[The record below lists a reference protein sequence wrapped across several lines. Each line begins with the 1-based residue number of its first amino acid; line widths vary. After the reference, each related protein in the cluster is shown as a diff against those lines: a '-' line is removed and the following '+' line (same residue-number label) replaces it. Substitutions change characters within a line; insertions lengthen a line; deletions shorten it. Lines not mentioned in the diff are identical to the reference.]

1 MTMDFAD
8 ILNTLDSRL
17 PCGEDLEYDADF
29 LQLQQAAAG
38 RDEQQ
43 FGSTIIAAQPPDWRE
58 VERLA
63 RALLERTRDLR
74 VISLL
79 TCAWTEIRGIPGY
92 ADGLALAVDTLER
105 YWEPVHPRL
114 DSVGEDD
121 PMPRMN
127 ALAAF
132 GDMQGCARSVRSAS
146 LVNGVHGQLS
156 LRDTEAL
163 LDGSRQDADCYP
175 GGRPRV
181 VARLRE
187 AWAQRDAD
195 VLALAAACDALRRI
209 QKLVTDKLGAT
220 WTPDYSA
227 VLRTLNVVLDA
238 ARDGQQTSADASG
251 MAAEAHTTSAGNG
264 HGPGAQQGDHQEEAG
279 QSADTARG
287 LAATHAGVRWQDA
300 RIQSRDDA
308 MAMLSKVC
316 AYFEANE
323 PGHPAPYLIRRTQ
336 QLIPLSFHDIIKN
349 LAPQGLEQFEAWLPR
364 DTDSRPD
371 S

>member
-1 MTMDFAD
+1 MTMEFAD

-74 VISLL
+74 VIGLL
-79 TCAWTEIRGIPGY
+79 TSAWTEIRGLPGY
-92 ADGLALAVDTLER
+92 SDGLALAVDTLER

-114 DSVGEDD
+114 DSVGEND

-146 LVNGVHGQLS
+146 LVSGVHGQLT

-163 LDGSRQDADCYP
+163 LDGSRQDADNYP
-175 GGRPRV
+175 GGRPRLV
-181 VARLRE
+181 ERLRQ
-187 AWAQRDAD
+187 AWAQGNAD
-195 VLALAAACDALRRI
+195 VMALASAAQALRRM
-209 QKLVTDKLGAT
+209 QKLVTDKLGAA
-220 WTPDYSA
+220 WAPDYA
-227 VLRTLNVVLDA
+227 AILRTLDVVLDA
-238 ARDGQQTSADASG
+238 TRDAQPASSPATSAAD
-251 MAAEAHTTSAGNG
+251 AEAGAALA
-264 HGPGAQQGDHQEEAG
+264 PGARAG
-279 QSADTARG
+279 AISPDGGAGWRDTP
-287 LAATHAGVRWQDA
+287 
-300 RIQSRDDA
+300 IQSREEA
-308 MAMLSKVC
+308 VAMLARVC

-323 PGHPAPYLIRRTQ
+323 PGHPAPYLIRRAQ
-336 QLIPLSFHDIIKN
+336 ELIPMSFHDIIRN

-364 DTDSRPD
+364 EAGSRQDS
-371 S
+371 

>member
-1 MTMDFAD
+1 MTMEFAD

-74 VISLL
+74 IIALL
-79 TCAWTEIRGIPGY
+79 TSAWTEIRGLPGY
-92 ADGLALAVDTLER
+92 SDGLALAVDTLER

-114 DSVGEDD
+114 DSVGEND

-146 LVNGVHGQLS
+146 LVSGVHGQLS

-163 LDGSRQDADCYP
+163 LDGSRQDADAYP
-175 GGRPRV
+175 GGRPRLV
-181 VARLRE
+181 ERLRQ
-187 AWAQRDAD
+187 AWAQGNTD
-195 VLALAAACDALRRI
+195 VHALQSAAEALRRM
-209 QKLVTDKLGAT
+209 QKLVTDKLGAS
-220 WTPDYSA
+220 WTPDYA
-227 VLRTLNVVLDA
+227 AMLRTLDLVLDA
-238 ARDGQQTSADASG
+238 TRASHPAQPAEPLADEAR
-251 MAAEAHTTSAGNG
+251 AEAPPAAGAQAAATAG
-264 HGPGAQQGDHQEEAG
+264 GPG
-279 QSADTARG
+279 R
-287 LAATHAGVRWQDA
+287 RQDLP
-300 RIQSRDDA
+300 IQSRDEA
-308 MAMLSKVC
+308 VAMLSKVC

-323 PGHPAPYLIRRTQ
+323 PGHPAPYLIRRAQ
-336 QLIPLSFHDIIKN
+336 QLIPMSFHDIIRN

-364 DTDSRPD
+364 AEANRQEP
-371 S
+371 

>member
-1 MTMDFAD
+1 MEFAD

-74 VISLL
+74 VIGLL
-79 TCAWTEIRGIPGY
+79 TSAWTEIRGLPGY
-92 ADGLALAVDTLER
+92 SDGLALAVDTLER
-105 YWEPVHPRL
+105 YWEPLHPRL

-146 LVNGVHGQLS
+146 LVSGVHGQLT

-163 LDGSRQDADCYP
+163 LDGSRHDADGYP
-175 GGRPRV
+175 GGRPRLV
-181 VARLRE
+181 ERLRQ
-187 AWAQRDAD
+187 AWAQGNAD
-195 VLALAAACDALRRI
+195 VQALASAAQALRRM
-209 QKLVTDKLGAT
+209 QKLVMDKLGPA
-220 WTPDYSA
+220 WAPDYA
-227 VLRTLNVVLDA
+227 AILRTLDVVLDA
-238 ARDGQQTSADASG
+238 TRDAQPATPAAAPAADAEAG
-251 MAAEAHTTSAGNG
+251 MASAA
-264 HGPGAQQGDHQEEAG
+264 AQPA
-279 QSADTARG
+279 AIPAARG
-287 LAATHAGVRWQDA
+287 ACWQDTP
-300 RIQSRDDA
+300 IQSRDEA
-308 MAMLSKVC
+308 MAMLARVC

-323 PGHPAPYLIRRTQ
+323 PGHPAPYLIRRAQ
-336 QLIPLSFHDIIKN
+336 QLIPMSFHDIIRN

-364 DTDSRPD
+364 DAGSGQDS
-371 S
+371 

>member
-1 MTMDFAD
+1 MTMEFAD

-17 PCGEDLEYDADF
+17 PCGKDLEYDADF

-74 VISLL
+74 IIGLL
-79 TCAWTEIRGIPGY
+79 TSAWTEIRGLPGY
-92 ADGLALAVDTLER
+92 SDGLALAVDTLER

-114 DSVGEDD
+114 DSVGEND

-146 LVNGVHGQLS
+146 LVSGVHGQLT

-163 LDGSRQDADCYP
+163 LDGSRQDADAYP
-175 GGRPRV
+175 GGRPRLV
-181 VARLRE
+181 ERLRQ
-187 AWAQRDAD
+187 AWAQGNADAQ
-195 VLALAAACDALRRI
+195 ALQSAADALRRM
-209 QKLVTDKLGAT
+209 QKLVADKLGDA
-220 WTPDYSA
+220 WTPDYA
-227 VLRTLNVVLDA
+227 AMLRTLDLVLEATRDLQSAPQAEVLADDAPAAAAPSAAMHLAADGA
-238 ARDGQQTSADASG
+238 AR
-251 MAAEAHTTSAGNG
+251 
-264 HGPGAQQGDHQEEAG
+264 
-279 QSADTARG
+279 R
-287 LAATHAGVRWQDA
+287 QDLP
-300 RIQSRDDA
+300 IQSRDEA
-308 MAMLSKVC
+308 VAMLSKVC

-323 PGHPAPYLIRRTQ
+323 PGHPAPYLIRRAQ
-336 QLIPLSFHDIIKN
+336 QLIPMSFHDIIKN

-364 DTDSRPD
+364 SEANRQEP
-371 S
+371 

>member
-1 MTMDFAD
+1 MTMEFAD

-74 VISLL
+74 IIGLL
-79 TCAWTEIRGIPGY
+79 TSAWTEIRGLPGY
-92 ADGLALAVDTLER
+92 SDGLALAVDTLER
-105 YWEPVHPRL
+105 YWDPVHPRL
-114 DSVGEDD
+114 DSVGEND

-146 LVNGVHGQLS
+146 LVSGVHGQLS

-163 LDGSRQDADCYP
+163 LDGSRQDADAYP
-175 GGRPRV
+175 GGRPRLV
-181 VARLRE
+181 ERLRQ
-187 AWAQRDAD
+187 AWAQGNAEAH
-195 VLALAAACDALRRI
+195 ALQSAAQALRRM
-209 QKLVTDKLGAT
+209 QKLVADKLGAA
-220 WTPDYSA
+220 WAPDYA
-227 VLRTLNVVLDA
+227 AILRTLDLVLDA
-238 ARDGQQTSADASG
+238 MRDVQPAPPAAMPADDAPAAG
-251 MAAEAHTTSAGNG
+251 DIAAMPLAAAAE
-264 HGPGAQQGDHQEEAG
+264 GAP
-279 QSADTARG
+279 
-287 LAATHAGVRWQDA
+287 RWRDMP
-300 RIQSRDDA
+300 IQSRDEA
-308 MAMLSKVC
+308 VAMLSKVC

-323 PGHPAPYLIRRTQ
+323 PGHPAPYLIRRAQ
-336 QLIPLSFHDIIKN
+336 QLIPMSFHDIIKN

-364 DTDSRPD
+364 SEANRQEP
-371 S
+371 

>member
-29 LQLQQAAAG
+29 LQLQRAAAG

-43 FGSTIIAAQPPDWRE
+43 FGSTIIAAQPPDWPE

-74 VISLL
+74 VIGLL
-79 TCAWTEIRGIPGY
+79 TCAWTEIRGLRGY
-92 ADGLALAVDTLER
+92 GDGLALAVDALER
-105 YWEPVHPRL
+105 YWEPLHPRL
-114 DSVGEDD
+114 DSAGEND

-187 AWAQRDAD
+187 AWTQRDGD
-195 VLALAAACDALRRI
+195 MLALAASVDALRRI
-209 QKLVTDKLGAT
+209 QKLVTDKLGGMWA
-220 WTPDYSA
+220 PDYA
-227 VLRTLNVVLDA
+227 AILRTLNVVLDA
-238 ARDGQQTSADASG
+238 ARDAQHAALETSAATSPDQASP
-251 MAAEAHTTSAGNG
+251 MAPVVDLSAG
-264 HGPGAQQGDHQEEAG
+264 
-279 QSADTARG
+279 
-287 LAATHAGVRWQDA
+287 AATPDRSMRWQDA
-300 RIQSRDDA
+300 RILSRDDA
-308 MAMLSKVC
+308 VAMLAKVC
-316 AYFEANE
+316 AYFELNE

-336 QLIPLSFHDIIKN
+336 QLIPLSFHDIIRN
-349 LAPQGLEQFEAWLPR
+349 LTPQGLEQFEAWLPR
-364 DTDSRPD
+364 DTESRPD

>member
-17 PCGEDLEYDADF
+17 PCGDDLEYDADF

-74 VISLL
+74 VIGLL
-79 TCAWTEIRGIPGY
+79 TCAWTEIRGLPGY

-132 GDMQGCARSVRSAS
+132 GDMLGCARSVRSAS

-187 AWAQRDAD
+187 AWTQREAD
-195 VLALAAACDALRRI
+195 VLALASAADALRRV
-209 QKLVTDKLGAT
+209 QKLVTDKLGVA
-220 WTPDYSA
+220 WTPDYTA
-227 VLRTLNVVLDA
+227 ILRTLDVVLDA
-238 ARDGQQTSADASG
+238 ARDTPNAAPETSDAPPENAAAP
-251 MAAEAHTTSAGNG
+251 AAETLASQAAPAAGM
-264 HGPGAQQGDHQEEAG
+264 
-279 QSADTARG
+279 
-287 LAATHAGVRWQDA
+287 RWQDA
-300 RIQSRDDA
+300 RIQSRDEA
-308 MAMLSKVC
+308 MAMLGKVC

-323 PGHPAPYLIRRTQ
+323 PGHPAPYLIRRAQ
-336 QLIPLSFHDIIKN
+336 QLIPLSFHDIIRN

-364 DTDSRPD
+364 DAGSRPE

>member
-1 MTMDFAD
+1 MTMEFAD

-74 VISLL
+74 IIGLL
-79 TCAWTEIRGIPGY
+79 TSAWTEIRGLPGY
-92 ADGLALAVDTLER
+92 SDGLALAVDTLER

-114 DSVGEDD
+114 DSVGEND

-146 LVNGVHGQLS
+146 LVSGVHGQLT

-163 LDGSRQDADCYP
+163 LDGSRQDADAYP
-175 GGRPRV
+175 GGRPRLV
-181 VARLRE
+181 ERLRQ
-187 AWAQRDAD
+187 AWAQGNADAQ
-195 VLALAAACDALRRI
+195 ALQSAAQALRRM
-209 QKLVTDKLGAT
+209 QKLVADKLGDA
-220 WTPDYSA
+220 WTPDYA
-227 VLRTLNVVLDA
+227 AMLRTLDLVLEA
-238 ARDGQQTSADASG
+238 TRDL
-251 MAAEAHTTSAGNG
+251 
-264 HGPGAQQGDHQEEAG
+264 
-279 QSADTARG
+279 QSAPQAEILADDAPAAAAPS
-287 LAATHAGVRWQDA
+287 AATHLAADGAVRKPDLP
-300 RIQSRDDA
+300 IQSRDEA
-308 MAMLSKVC
+308 LAMLSKVC

-323 PGHPAPYLIRRTQ
+323 PGHPAPYLIRRAQ
-336 QLIPLSFHDIIKN
+336 QLIPMSFHDIIKN

-364 DTDSRPD
+364 SEANRQE

>member
-29 LQLQQAAAG
+29 LQLQRAAAG

-74 VISLL
+74 VIGLL
-79 TCAWTEIRGIPGY
+79 TCAWTEIRGLPGY

-181 VARLRE
+181 VARLRD
-187 AWAQRDAD
+187 AWTQREAD
-195 VLALAAACDALRRI
+195 VLALASAADALRRI
-209 QKLVTDKLGAT
+209 QKLVTDKLGPT
-220 WTPDYSA
+220 WTPDYTA

-238 ARDGQQTSADASG
+238 ARDGPQVSSDAAGMSAPPQAAPQDGSAQAPDAS
-251 MAAEAHTTSAGNG
+251 ASRATSNTTSNTT
-264 HGPGAQQGDHQEEAG
+264 PN
-279 QSADTARG
+279 AD
-287 LAATHAGVRWQDA
+287 VRWQDA

-308 MAMLSKVC
+308 MAMLSKVS

-364 DTDSRPD
+364 DTESRPD

>member
-43 FGSTIIAAQPPDWRE
+43 FGSTIIAAQPPDWHE

-74 VISLL
+74 VIGLL
-79 TCAWTEIRGIPGY
+79 TCAWTEIRGLPGY
-92 ADGLALAVDTLER
+92 GDGLALAVDTLER

-114 DSVGEDD
+114 DSAGEDD

-132 GDMQGCARSVRSAS
+132 GDMLGCARSVRSAS
-146 LVNGVHGQLS
+146 LVTGVHGQLS

-181 VARLRE
+181 AARLRE
-187 AWAQRDAD
+187 AWTQRETD
-195 VLALAAACDALRRI
+195 VLALASAADALRRM
-209 QKLVTDKLGAT
+209 QKLVTDKLGGT
-220 WTPDYSA
+220 WSPDYSA
-227 VLRTLNVVLDA
+227 ILRTLDVVLDA
-238 ARDGQQTSADASG
+238 ARDPPQAAHAAPETSGAAAHDSATSIEAPAGDAAP
-251 MAAEAHTTSAGNG
+251 AAGT
-264 HGPGAQQGDHQEEAG
+264 
-279 QSADTARG
+279 
-287 LAATHAGVRWQDA
+287 RWQDA
-300 RIQSRDDA
+300 RIQSREEA
-308 MAMLSKVC
+308 IAMLGKVC

-323 PGHPAPYLIRRTQ
+323 PGHPAPYLIRRAQ
-336 QLIPLSFHDIIKN
+336 QLIPLSFHDIIRN
-349 LAPQGLEQFEAWLPR
+349 LTPQGLEQFEAWLPR
-364 DTDSRPD
+364 DAGSRSD
-371 S
+371 A

>member
-1 MTMDFAD
+1 MDFAD

-74 VISLL
+74 VIGLL
-79 TCAWTEIRGIPGY
+79 TCAWTEIRGLPGY
-92 ADGLALAVDTLER
+92 CDGLALAVDTLER

-132 GDMQGCARSVRSAS
+132 GDVQGCARSVRSAS

-181 VARLRE
+181 VARLRQ
-187 AWAQRDAD
+187 AWTQREGDL
-195 VLALAAACDALRRI
+195 LALASSADALRRI
-209 QKLVTDKLGAT
+209 QKLVTDKLGGT
-220 WTPDYSA
+220 WAPDYA
-227 VLRTLNVVLDA
+227 AILRTLTLVLDA
-238 ARDGQQTSADASG
+238 ARDAQHATPEALEAVIPDDASP
-251 MAAEAHTTSAGNG
+251 AADVPASAAM
-264 HGPGAQQGDHQEEAG
+264 PD
-279 QSADTARG
+279 
-287 LAATHAGVRWQDA
+287 AGVRRQEA
-300 RIQSRDDA
+300 PVRSRDEAVALLDQ
-308 MAMLSKVC
+308 VC

-323 PGHPAPYLIRRTQ
+323 PGHPAPYLIRRAQ
-336 QLIPLSFHDIIKN
+336 QLIPMSFHDIIRN

-364 DTDSRPD
+364 DAGSQPD

>member
-1 MTMDFAD
+1 MEFAD

-74 VISLL
+74 IIGLL
-79 TCAWTEIRGIPGY
+79 TSAWTEIRGLPGY
-92 ADGLALAVDTLER
+92 GDGLALAVDTLER

-132 GDMQGCARSVRSAS
+132 GDMQGCARSLRSAS
-146 LVNGVHGQLS
+146 LISGVHGQLTV
-156 LRDTEAL
+156 RDTEAL
-163 LDGSRQDADCYP
+163 LDGSRQDADGYP
-175 GGRPRV
+175 GGRPRLV
-181 VARLRE
+181 ERLRQ
-187 AWAQRDAD
+187 AWTQGDAD
-195 VLALAAACDALRRI
+195 VQALASAADALRRI
-209 QKLVTDKLGAT
+209 QKLVTDKLGAA
-220 WTPDYSA
+220 WAPDYA
-227 VLRTLNVVLDA
+227 AILRTLDLVLDA
-238 ARDGQQTSADASG
+238 ARDPQSARPTAAPGDEART
-251 MAAEAHTTSAGNG
+251 AAEAPATQPVASA
-264 HGPGAQQGDHQEEAG
+264 ADH
-279 QSADTARG
+279 
-287 LAATHAGVRWQDA
+287 AARWQDA
-300 RIQSRDDA
+300 TIQSRDEA
-308 MAMLSKVC
+308 VAMLSKVC

-323 PGHPAPYLIRRTQ
+323 PGHPAPYLIRRAQ
-336 QLIPLSFHDIIKN
+336 QLIPMSFHDIIRN

-364 DTDSRPD
+364 SEANRQEP
-371 S
+371 

>member
-1 MTMDFAD
+1 MTMEFAD

-17 PCGEDLEYDADF
+17 PCGEDLEYDPDF
-29 LQLQQAAAG
+29 LLLQQAAAG

-74 VISLL
+74 VLGLL
-79 TCAWTEIRGIPGY
+79 TCAWTEIRGLPGY
-92 ADGLALAVDTLER
+92 SDGLALAVDALER
-105 YWEPVHPRL
+105 YWEPLHPRL

-132 GDMQGCARSVRSAS
+132 GDVQSCARSVRSAS

-163 LDGSRQDADCYP
+163 LDGSRQDAECYP

-181 VARLRE
+181 VARLRQ
-187 AWAQRDAD
+187 AWTQREPD
-195 VLALAAACDALRRI
+195 VLALASAADALRRI
-209 QKLVTDKLGAT
+209 RKLVTDKLGGA
-220 WTPDYSA
+220 WTPDYAA
-227 VLRTLNVVLDA
+227 VLRTLDLVLDA
-238 ARDGQQTSADASG
+238 ARDVPPTASEPSAIASADEPAP
-251 MAAEAHTTSAGNG
+251 AAAMRAHDAG
-264 HGPGAQQGDHQEEAG
+264 
-279 QSADTARG
+279 T
-287 LAATHAGVRWQDA
+287 RWQDA
-300 RIQSRDDA
+300 SVQSRDEA
-308 MAMLSKVC
+308 AALLEKVC

-323 PGHPAPYLIRRTQ
+323 PGHPAPYLIRRAQ
-336 QLIPLSFHDIIKN
+336 QLIPMSFHDIIKN

-364 DTDSRPD
+364 DAGSRPD
-371 S
+371 T

>member
-1 MTMDFAD
+1 MTMEFAD

-58 VERLA
+58 AERLA

-74 VISLL
+74 IIGLL
-79 TCAWTEIRGIPGY
+79 TSAWTEIRGLPGY
-92 ADGLALAVDTLER
+92 SDGLALAVDTLER

-114 DSVGEDD
+114 DSVGEND

-127 ALAAF
+127 ALTAF

-146 LVNGVHGQLS
+146 LVSGVHGQLS

-163 LDGSRQDADCYP
+163 LDGSRQDADAYP
-175 GGRPRV
+175 GGRPRLV
-181 VARLRE
+181 ERLRQ
-187 AWAQRDAD
+187 AWAQGNSD
-195 VLALAAACDALRRI
+195 VQSLQAAAQALRRM
-209 QKLVTDKLGAT
+209 QKLVTDKLGAA
-220 WTPDYSA
+220 WAPDYA
-227 VLRTLNVVLDA
+227 AILRTLDLVLDA
-238 ARDGQQTSADASG
+238 TRDVESA
-251 MAAEAHTTSAGNG
+251 
-264 HGPGAQQGDHQEEAG
+264 PQ
-279 QSADTARG
+279 
-287 LAATHAGVRWQDA
+287 AATREDDAPAVAPLAVEGASAPRRQDMP
-300 RIQSRDDA
+300 IQSRDEA
-308 MAMLSKVC
+308 VAMLSKVC

-323 PGHPAPYLIRRTQ
+323 PGHPAPYLIRRAQ
-336 QLIPLSFHDIIKN
+336 QLVPLSFHDIIKN

-364 DTDSRPD
+364 PEADRQEP
-371 S
+371 

>member
-1 MTMDFAD
+1 MTMELAD
-8 ILNTLDSRL
+8 ILNTVDSRL
-17 PCGEDLEYDADF
+17 PCGEDLEYDPDF

-43 FGSTIIAAQPPDWRE
+43 FGSTIIAAQPPDWSE

-74 VISLL
+74 VIGLL
-79 TCAWTEIRGIPGY
+79 TSAWTEIRGLPGY
-92 ADGLALAVDTLER
+92 GDGLALAVDTLER
-105 YWEPVHPRL
+105 YWEAAHPRL

-175 GGRPRV
+175 GGRARV

-195 VLALAAACDALRRI
+195 VLALASSADALRRI
-209 QKLVTDKLGAT
+209 QKLVTDKLGGMWA
-220 WTPDYSA
+220 PDYASI
-227 VLRTLNVVLDA
+227 LRTLNVVLDA
-238 ARDGQQTSADASG
+238 TRDARPAAPEPSEAVPRDETAPLPAEVSA
-251 MAAEAHTTSAGNG
+251 
-264 HGPGAQQGDHQEEAG
+264 
-279 QSADTARG
+279 
-287 LAATHAGVRWQDA
+287 AATAAATRPGTRWQDA

-308 MAMLSKVC
+308 AAMLAKVC

-323 PGHPAPYLIRRTQ
+323 PGHPAPYLIRRAQ
-336 QLIPLSFHDIIKN
+336 QLIPMSFHDIIRN

-364 DTDSRPD
+364 DAGSRQDP
-371 S
+371 

>member
-1 MTMDFAD
+1 MEFAD

-74 VISLL
+74 VIGLL
-79 TCAWTEIRGIPGY
+79 TSAWTEIRGLPGY
-92 ADGLALAVDTLER
+92 SDGLALAVDTLER

-114 DSVGEDD
+114 DSVAEND

-146 LVNGVHGQLS
+146 LVSGVHGQLT

-163 LDGSRQDADCYP
+163 LDGSRQDADAYP
-175 GGRPRV
+175 GGRPRLV
-181 VARLRE
+181 ERLRQ
-187 AWAQRDAD
+187 AWAQGNAD
-195 VLALAAACDALRRI
+195 LLALESAAVALRRL
-209 QKLVTDKLGAT
+209 QKLVTDKLGAA
-220 WTPDYSA
+220 WAPDYA
-227 VLRTLNVVLDA
+227 AILRTLDIVLEATRDA
-238 ARDGQQTSADASG
+238 QAAPAAAALQDHAQAETEPAAGMPSSG
-251 MAAEAHTTSAGNG
+251 AAAAER
-264 HGPGAQQGDHQEEAG
+264 GA
-279 QSADTARG
+279 RP
-287 LAATHAGVRWQDA
+287 QDA
-300 RIQSRDDA
+300 PIQSRDEA
-308 MAMLSKVC
+308 VAMLSKVC

-323 PGHPAPYLIRRTQ
+323 PGHPAPYLIRRAQ
-336 QLIPLSFHDIIKN
+336 QLIPMSFHDIIRN

-364 DTDSRPD
+364 EAGNRQDP
-371 S
+371 

>member
-1 MTMDFAD
+1 MEFAD

-74 VISLL
+74 IIGLL
-79 TCAWTEIRGIPGY
+79 TSAWTEIRGLPGY
-92 ADGLALAVDTLER
+92 SDGLALAVDTLER

-114 DSVGEDD
+114 DSVGEND

-146 LVNGVHGQLS
+146 LVSGVHGQLT

-163 LDGSRQDADCYP
+163 LDGSRQDADAYP
-175 GGRPRV
+175 GGRPRLV
-181 VARLRE
+181 ERLRQ
-187 AWAQRDAD
+187 AWAQGNAD
-195 VLALAAACDALRRI
+195 TQALQSAAQALRRM
-209 QKLVTDKLGAT
+209 QKLVADKLGPA
-220 WTPDYSA
+220 WAPDYA
-227 VLRTLNVVLDA
+227 AMLRTLDLVLDA
-238 ARDGQQTSADASG
+238 TRDLQAASQAEILADDAQ
-251 MAAEAHTTSAGNG
+251 AAAGPPVATQLAG
-264 HGPGAQQGDHQEEAG
+264 DGAAC
-279 QSADTARG
+279 R
-287 LAATHAGVRWQDA
+287 QDA
-300 RIQSRDDA
+300 PIQSRDEA
-308 MAMLSKVC
+308 VAMLSKVC

-323 PGHPAPYLIRRTQ
+323 PGHPAPYLIRRAQ
-336 QLIPLSFHDIIKN
+336 QLIPMSFHDIIKN

-364 DTDSRPD
+364 SEANRQEP
-371 S
+371 

>member
-1 MTMDFAD
+1 MEFAD

-74 VISLL
+74 IIGLL
-79 TCAWTEIRGIPGY
+79 TSAWTEIRGLPGY
-92 ADGLALAVDTLER
+92 SDGLALAVDTLER

-114 DSVGEDD
+114 DSVGEND

-146 LVNGVHGQLS
+146 LVSGVHGQLT

-163 LDGSRQDADCYP
+163 LDGSRQDADAYP
-175 GGRPRV
+175 GGRPRLV
-181 VARLRE
+181 ERLRQ
-187 AWAQRDAD
+187 AWAQGNADAQ
-195 VLALAAACDALRRI
+195 ALQSAAEALRRM
-209 QKLVTDKLGAT
+209 QKLVADKLGPA
-220 WTPDYSA
+220 WAPDYA
-227 VLRTLNVVLDA
+227 AMLRTLDLVLEA
-238 ARDGQQTSADASG
+238 TRDL
-251 MAAEAHTTSAGNG
+251 
-264 HGPGAQQGDHQEEAG
+264 
-279 QSADTARG
+279 QSAPPAEILVDDAPAAAAPS
-287 LAATHAGVRWQDA
+287 AATHLAGDGAARRQDLP
-300 RIQSRDDA
+300 IQSRDEA
-308 MAMLSKVC
+308 LAMLSKVC

-323 PGHPAPYLIRRTQ
+323 PGHPAPYLIRRAQ
-336 QLIPLSFHDIIKN
+336 QLIPMSFHDIIKN

-364 DTDSRPD
+364 SEANRQEP
-371 S
+371 

>member
-1 MTMDFAD
+1 MEFAD

-17 PCGEDLEYDADF
+17 PCGEDLEYDPDF

-74 VISLL
+74 VIGLL
-79 TCAWTEIRGIPGY
+79 TCAWTEIRGLPGY
-92 ADGLALAVDTLER
+92 GDGLALAVDALER
-105 YWEPVHPRL
+105 YWEPLHPRL

-132 GDMQGCARSVRSAS
+132 GDVQGCARSVRSAS

-181 VARLRE
+181 VARLRQAWTQRE
-187 AWAQRDAD
+187 AE
-195 VLALAAACDALRRI
+195 VLALASSADALRRI
-209 QKLVTDKLGAT
+209 QKLVTDKLGGT
-220 WTPDYSA
+220 WTPDYA
-227 VLRTLNVVLDA
+227 AILRTLDLVLDA
-238 ARDGQQTSADASG
+238 ARDAADAAGTDATPHADDHLPSD
-251 MAAEAHTTSAGNG
+251 ATASAGRMPADEAAPDAAVRG
-264 HGPGAQQGDHQEEAG
+264 RDAPVRSREEA
-279 QSADTARG
+279 
-287 LAATHAGVRWQDA
+287 AALLD
-300 RIQSRDDA
+300 
-308 MAMLSKVC
+308 KVC
-316 AYFEANE
+316 AYFETHE
-323 PGHPAPYLIRRTQ
+323 PGHPAPYLIRRAQ
-336 QLIPLSFHDIIKN
+336 QLIPMSFHDIIRN

-364 DTDSRPD
+364 DAGSRPD
-371 S
+371 T